1 MSLWLTVAA
10 AALVANPIRILPSG
24 AAVPENL
31 LRIELEFDR
40 AYDVAPQAVDARLF
54 DEDGEAIDNAF
65 LDLSLPSADGRH
77 LTLLMHP
84 GRVKTDVGPNRA
96 LGRALKAGRRVTL
109 VVASPWSSIPSRR
122 TWQVVEPDVEGPSPG
137 LWRAAAPVA
146 GARAP
151 LRVALDAPL
160 DARGADL
167 IAVRNS
173 RGDRIAGAARL
184 EDGEVVWVFTPTHP
198 WTPGAYD
205 IVVHP
210 SLEDPAGNRTCGAFE
225 AIKASLVAC
234 QMVHGPSF
242 VIVKNTGRGAR
253 P

>member
-1 MSLWLTVAA
+1 MSLWLAAAA
-10 AALVANPIRILPSG
+10 AALVTGPIGISPSG
-24 AAVPENL
+24 ASVPENL

-40 AYDVAPQAVDARLF
+40 VRDLAPQAIQASLL
-54 DEDGEAIDNAF
+54 DEEGEVIDGAF
-65 LDLSLPSADGRH
+65 LDLTLASADGRH

-96 LGRALKAGRRVTL
+96 LGRALKEGRRVTL
-109 VVASPWSSIPSRR
+109 VVSSPWSSIPSRR
-122 TWQVVEPDVEGPSPG
+122 TWQVVEPDVAGPSAG

-146 GARAP
+146 GRRAP
-151 LRVALDAPL
+151 LRVALDAPV
-160 DARGADL
+160 DARGDGL

-173 RGDRIAGAARL
+173 KGRRIAGAARL
-184 EDGEVVWVFTPTHP
+184 EEGEGLWVFTPTHP

-225 AIKASLVAC
+225 AIKASLITC

-242 VIVKNTGRGAR
+242 VIVKKSGRGAR

>member
-10 AALVANPIRILPSG
+10 AALVVHPMGISPSG
-24 AAVPENL
+24 ASVPENL
-31 LRIELEFDR
+31 LRIKLEFNRVRDL
-40 AYDVAPQAVDARLF
+40 APQAIQASLL
-54 DEDGEAIDNAF
+54 DEEGEVIDGAF
-65 LDLSLPSADGRH
+65 LDLALPSADGRH

-109 VVASPWSSIPSRR
+109 VVSSPWSSIPSRR
-122 TWQVVEPDVEGPSPG
+122 TWQVVEPDVVGPSAS
-137 LWRAAAPVA
+137 LWRAAAPIA
-146 GARAP
+146 GGRAP
-151 LRVALDAPL
+151 LRVALDAPV
-160 DARGADL
+160 DARGGDL
-167 IAVRNS
+167 IAVRNAK
-173 RGDRIAGAARL
+173 GGRIAGAARL
-184 EDGEVVWVFTPTHP
+184 EQGETVWVFTPTQP

-225 AIKASLVAC
+225 AIKASLVTC

-242 VIVKNTGRGAR
+242 VIVKSSRRGAR

>member
-1 MSLWLTVAA
+1 VSLWLAAA
-10 AALVANPIRILPSG
+10 AALVTGPIGISPSG
-24 AAVPENL
+24 ASVPENL

-40 AYDVAPQAVDARLF
+40 VRDFPPQAVDARLL
-54 DEDGEAIDNAF
+54 DEEGEVIDGAF
-65 LDLSLPSADGRH
+65 LDLTLASADGRH

-96 LGRALKAGRRVTL
+96 LGRALTAGRRVTF
-109 VVASPWSSIPSRR
+109 VVSSPWSSIPSRR
-122 TWQVVEPDVEGPSPG
+122 TWQVVEPDVSGPSPS
-137 LWRAAAPVA
+137 LWRAAAPPE

-151 LRVALDAPL
+151 LRIALDAPI
-160 DARGADL
+160 DRGAAGL
-167 IAVRNS
+167 IAVRDA

-184 EDGEVVWVFTPTHP
+184 EEGEGLWVFTPTHP
-198 WTPGAYD
+198 WTPGAYN

-225 AIKASLVAC
+225 AMKASLVTC

-242 VIVKNTGRGAR
+242 VIVKKSGRGAR

>member
-1 MSLWLTVAA
+1 MSLWLAVAA
-10 AALVANPIRILPSG
+10 AALVVHPIGISPSG
-24 AAVPENL
+24 ASVPENL

-40 AYDVAPQAVDARLF
+40 VWDFAPQAIQTSLL
-54 DEDGEAIDNAF
+54 DEKGEVIDGAF
-65 LDLSLPSADGRH
+65 LDLALPSADGRH

-84 GRVKTDVGPNRA
+84 GRVKADVGPNRA

-109 VVASPWSSIPSRR
+109 VVSSPWSSISSRR
-122 TWQVVEPDVEGPSPG
+122 TWRVVEPDVVGPSAG
-137 LWRAAAPVA
+137 LWRAAAPV
-146 GARAP
+146 ARAP
-151 LRVALDAPL
+151 LRVALDAPV
-160 DARGADL
+160 DAGGGDL
-167 IAVRNS
+167 IAVRNAKG
-173 RGDRIAGAARL
+173 RRITGAARL
-184 EDGEVVWVFTPTHP
+184 EQGETVWVFTPTHP

-225 AIKASLVAC
+225 AIKASLVTC

-242 VIVKNTGRGAR
+242 VIVKKARRGAR